1 MLIGF
6 KIKNFRSFDELQ
18 HFSMIAGKTRN
29 FNEHICEKKGKK
41 ILKFSSRYGANASG
55 KSNLVLAIDLGKK
68 MILSNSAAIFYNQYF
83 RFDKNNIDKSSY
95 FEYEIEK
102 NGRLYSYGFEVNVN
116 KKIID
121 SEWLIDMTSP
131 KELVIFEKDNIN
143 KTFHSNLKFD
153 NKDDKNRFDICKKD
167 MKDNN
172 NILFLSEMNRRI
184 MLSKE
189 KNDSF
194 KDFINVFD
202 FFVNDLQIIL
212 PNQKREIQFNYFSKF
227 KDEIKPLLFKLG
239 LDITDLVEYNT
250 TMDEIKD
257 KLKSEYSAFIEQ
269 FNQEFNKFKKAKGYK
284 FEATLRIE
292 NSIYTISYVENEEGF
307 KVKAIKVIHGDPDVP
322 FDTYEESDGTLRILE
337 LIDVLLS
344 DEKVYIIDE
353 IDRSLHPSLTIE
365 FVKSF
370 LELLK
375 DKNSQLIITTH
386 ESRLLDYDILRR
398 DEIWFTDKNEEKA
411 TELYSL
417 EQFKDDAR
425 FDRKIDKA
433 YLDGRYGAIPI
444 FHEFFEVDN
453 ENNK

>member
-6 KIKNFRSFDELQ
+6 KIKNFRSFNELQ

-29 FNEHICEKKGKK
+29 FNEHICEKRGKK
-41 ILKFSSRYGANASG
+41 ILKFSSIYGANASG

-68 MILSNSAAIFYNQYF
+68 MILSNSAAIFSNQYF

-194 KDFINVFD
+194 KDFTNVFD

-292 NSIYTISYVENEEGF
+292 NSIYTISYVENGEEF